1 MRRPLLIAPSIL
13 ASDFARLGEEVR
25 AVDQA
30 GADWIHIDVMDGHF
44 VPNISIGPDVVKA
57 LRPHSKKTFDVHL
70 MIAPCDPYLEAFAKA
85 GSDIITVH
93 VEAGPHIHRSLQAIR
108 ALGKKAGVTLN
119 PGTPEST
126 IEPVIDLV
134 DLILVMS
141 VNPGFGG
148 QKYIPYAAREDRA
161 AAGARRRA
169 ADRHRGRRRRH
180 GGDRARYRARRR
192 QCAGRRLGGVQGR
205 QRRPLP
211 RQHCGDPQCRGNGAW
226 RGGLMG
232 VLIDGKWTD
241 GELPQE
247 TGTTGEF
254 KRADSRFRDRITAD
268 GSSGFKAE
276 PGRYHLYVA
285 HGCPWAHRTL
295 IYRALKG
302 LTDVISVAYSVPGLR
317 TQGWTF
323 ENDPRFPDCTP
334 DTVNGFHY
342 LHEAY
347 TATDPNYTGKV
358 TVPTLWDKKTK
369 RIVNN
374 ESSDI
379 IRMLNS
385 EFDGVTGNNNDYYP
399 QALRAEIDRLNDL
412 IYPNVNN
419 GVYRCGF
426 AKTQAA
432 YEAAYD
438 GLFATLDELEARLA
452 RQRYLVGHQIT
463 EADWRLLP
471 TLLRFDV
478 AYFSLFR
485 CNRQRIADYP
495 NLHNYMLEL
504 YSVPGVAETVTPR
517 YYVHQLLVDRA
528 AQPARHHPQG
538 HAGRPDDAARPRPA
552 GELTG
557 RSAPT
562 LRRFRHRRRRSWP

>member
-1 MRRPLLIAPSIL
+1 
-13 ASDFARLGEEVR
+13 
-25 AVDQA
+25 
-30 GADWIHIDVMDGHF
+30 
-44 VPNISIGPDVVKA
+44 
-57 LRPHSKKTFDVHL
+57 

-93 VEAGPHIHRSLQAIR
+93 VEISPHVHRSLQAIR

-148 QKYIPYAAREDRA
+148 QAFIPYAAEKISRLRA
-161 AAGARRRA
+161 LAGAP
-169 ADRHRGRRRRH
+169 ADRHRGRRRHYPGQR
-180 GGDRARYRARRR
+180 GRGRPRGRER
-192 QCAGRRLGGVQGR
+192 AGRGLRGVQGPHAR
-205 QRRPLP
+205 SLP
-211 RQHCGDPQCRGNGAW
+211 RQHRGDPQCRGAGA
-226 RGGLMG
+226 RGGGLMG

-247 TGTTGEF
+247 TGTGGEF

-276 PGRYHLYVA
+276 AGRYHLYVA

-302 LTDVISVAYSVPGLR
+302 LTDVITVAYSVPGLR

-323 ENDPRFPDCTP
+323 ESDPRYPDCTP
-334 DTVNGFHY
+334 DTVNGFRY
-342 LHEAY
+342 MHEAY
-347 TATDPNYTGKV
+347 TASEPNYTGKV
-358 TVPTLWDKKTK
+358 TVPTLWDRKEK

-374 ESSDI
+374 KSPDI

-385 EFDGVTGNNNDYYP
+385 EFDGITGNNNDFYP
-399 QALRAEIDRLNDL
+399 KALRAEIDRLNDL

-419 GVYRCGF
+419 GVYRCAF

-438 GLFATLDELEARLA
+438 SLFATLDELEARLA
-452 RQRYLVGHQIT
+452 RQRYLTGDRIT

-485 CNRQRIADYP
+485 CNMKRIADYP

-504 YSVPGVAETVTPR
+504 YQVPGVAETVKPR
-517 YYVHQLLVDRA
+517 YYVINYWSIARLNPLGIIPKGTPVDLTQPHDRA
-528 AQPARHHPQG
+528 R
-538 HAGRPDDAARPRPA
+538 
-552 GELTG
+552 LMN
-557 RSAPT
+557 
-562 LRRFRHRRRRSWP
+562 